1 MKLSFSLRLFFFFCI
16 LTLLS
21 ACSLFENDVA
31 DFMEKYTETAAIEQH
46 SFNIETYRDASN
58 QLCIPS
64 DQDVT
69 ISFYMRNPK
78 KFSLIPS
85 ANFNNLDSQINRSC
99 VDIEQTDFSN
109 IELSLPQSFLISAD
123 EGKDIA
129 PVINLYEPMSGRDFA
144 RYTVNL
150 YCNSKPPVILNPTV
164 LNNGNKSFVL
174 AFDMPNEE
182 EVAIRHKD
190 LAEVVINGKSYPVS
204 VTAVP
209 DPNAAPENP
218 DAKIAEY
225 EFSDSHFSRNWNNS
239 FTFLNNKNFSHNK
252 NSVYFET
259 GEVFSADD
267 KEYTI
272 VLKDKAGLS
281 STVKASTSISKL
293 EKPLIKDQSGYEIAE
308 GGLAGIPFDEE
319 TETGKITIIPPA
331 KDHLG
336 NAVSGA
342 TVYYKVYEATG
353 NGLIYTS
360 GTTTSELELELPQNT
375 YRVEAYA
382 ALTNYEN
389 SATRTVRF
397 RFMNNTLF
405 VEANAQNGDGSE
417 AAPYATIAEAL
428 ADIND
433 TENRKT
439 KASVFTIYVEGDFT
453 TQTSDKN
460 GIQGNYGQLDLANE
474 YNTHELIITKNPRP
488 KESNEAKLEYIS
500 LFTLDEDFKVTLGN
514 ITISNA
520 SGDGITMGASNTLV
534 IDGTEIRDCSDE
546 GIEASD
552 GNIIIKKG
560 KISGCNNGIS
570 ASHCKLVIE
579 DGEITANTNYSL
591 LFDSNA
597 DCLIS
602 GGRVSDIYVDNGCT
616 LKLQGT
622 PVTKVKLA
630 LNGIITVA
638 DKLLNGCQVEIDTPG
653 ITLNLGD
660 ASVPIVNNYIYN
672 TEAPAEFFTS
682 TQGYSII
689 KTGSSVSIAKL
700 GANGGMYTAM
710 DYDVKMTATASVN
723 AVLNKAKSVTVAV
736 SGTRKEASG
745 TTIDLYY
752 NNADGKFYTDPSFTT
767 KAAGDNTVTFVAA
780 LYNGGTKACDCTVA
794 AASEAGKILVTVPA
808 LAYEDTYTLKVKS
821 TFLGITREVNVEYKQ
836 MTGDIDAEDLTAE
849 NYDSVTE
856 ISVLSP
862 AGMNIISSL
871 SATKTFEGKTIILGN
886 DIELDSDFK
895 EIGYSVPD
903 VSQLFK
909 GTFDGNKKT
918 ISGLNG
924 QKAVFQGVCGG
935 TVKDLTVEGSSTRA
949 GIAAWMSG
957 GLIEG
962 CISRVRVIGTERYVG
977 GITGMTSGSA
987 TIKNCVN
994 EGHISSSKGHLGG
1007 IAGHQN
1013 QGGDIID
1020 SCVNKG
1026 TVEYTGTDNT
1036 HDDYLRIGGIIGSCF
1051 TIVRNCINTGAVIG
1065 SSTSQVGGIAGAA
1078 YSYKSGE
1085 GIINCTN
1092 LASVSANY
1100 DAGGITG
1107 FFKMDNSSYFAAA
1120 KNCFNAGN
1128 VTITDSSKT
1137 TAGSIVGKINGGS
1150 GTCTL
1155 EHNYY
1160 KPGTASGGIGATNGV
1175 SVEEPVG
1182 NIPGTEEMNSWVN
1195 ANNPEGLYKTWIIK
1209 NIDGVDYPVPDV
1221 GFDW

>member
-1 MKLSFSLRLFFFFCI
+1 MKKKLPLRFILLFNILS
-16 LTLLS
+16 LLS

-31 DFMEKYTETAAIEQH
+31 DFMEKYTETAAIENY
-46 SFNIETYRDASN
+46 SIDVENYYDSYRH
-58 QLCIPS
+58 LCIAS
-64 DQDVT
+64 EDDAELT
-69 ISFYMRNPK
+69 FIMRNPK
-78 KFSLIPS
+78 QYTLLPS
-85 ANFNNLDSQINRSC
+85 VN
-99 VDIEQTDFSN
+99 FSN
-109 IELSLPQSFLISAD
+109 LEAEYSRAAVNINQSDPFTVLISLPQQFLIPVD
-123 EGKDIA
+123 EGKDITA
-129 PVINLYEPMSGRDFA
+129 EINLKEPMSGRDFD

-164 LNNGNKSFVL
+164 LNNGNKTFVL

-209 DPNAAPENP
+209 DPNADPENP

-259 GEVFSADD
+259 DEVFSAKD

-342 TVYYKVYEATG
+342 TVYYKVYETTG

-389 SATRTVRF
+389 SATRTVKF
-397 RFMNNTLF
+397 RFMNNSLY

-500 LFTLDEDFKVTLGN
+500 SFTLDEDFKVTLGN

-546 GIEASD
+546 GIEASA
-552 GNIIIKKG
+552 GSIIIKSG
-560 KISGCNNGIS
+560 KISGCSMGIS
-570 ASHCKLVIE
+570 ASHCTLIIE
-579 DGEITANTNYSL
+579 GGEITGNTNKGL
-591 LFDSNA
+591 LLTSNA
-597 DCLIS
+597 DCHIS
-602 GGRVSDIYVDNGCT
+602 GGKASDIYLDNDSA
-616 LKLQGT
+616 LKLKGN
-622 PVTKVKLA
+622 P
-630 LNGIITVA
+630 VA
-638 DKLLNGCQVEIDTPG
+638 DIELASGAMISIEDKLTNGCQVEISTPG
-653 ITLNLGD
+653 ISLNIAD
-660 ASVPIVNNYIYN
+660 APVPVISNYTFN
-672 TEAPAEFFTS
+672 TEEPALFFTS

-710 DYDVKMTATASVN
+710 DYDVKMTAEASVN
-723 AVLNKAKSVTVAV
+723 AVLNKAKSITVAV

-767 KAAGDNTVTFVAA
+767 KAAGDNTITFAAA
-780 LYNGGTKACDCTVA
+780 LYNGGTKACDCAVA

-871 SATKTFEGKTIILGN
+871 SATKTFEGKTIILGK

-895 EIGYSVPD
+895 EIGYSVTYA
-903 VSQLFK
+903 SQLFK

-924 QKAVFQGVCGG
+924 QKAVFSGVCGG

-949 GIAAWMSG
+949 GIAAWMVG

-962 CISRVRVIGTERYVG
+962 CISRVRVIGTVTYVG
-977 GITGMTSGSA
+977 GITGLTTESA

-1007 IAGHQN
+1007 IVGHQN
-1013 QGGDIID
+1013 SGGDIID

-1026 TVEYTGTDNT
+1026 TVEYTGTANT
-1036 HDDYLRIGGIIGSCF
+1036 HDDYLKIGGIIGSCF
-1051 TIVRNCINTGAVIG
+1051 TIVRNCINAGAVIG
-1065 SSTSQVGGIAGAA
+1065 SPTSQVGGIAGRAF
-1078 YSYKSGE
+1078 SYKSGE
-1085 GIINCTN
+1085 GIINCAN

-1107 FFKMDNSSYFAAA
+1107 VFEINYSSSFAAA

-1137 TAGSIVGKINGGS
+1137 SAGSIVGKINGGS

-1160 KPGTASGGIGATNGV
+1160 KPGTASGGIGAANGV

-1182 NIPGTEEMNSWVN
+1182 NIPSAEEMNSWVN
-1195 ANNPEGLYKTWIIK
+1195 ANNPEGRYKSWIIK